1 MRNIVKPE
9 SLSQNGLF
17 DTEKFGWWHTQ
28 LAPEA
33 FRRLSN
39 GMEGVF
45 RASILKLMPAVE
57 IGEAFDPQIGADNK
71 GAACHVRASAFGGI
85 SQLERGADGQRVVL

>member
-1 MRNIVKPE
+1 MRNIVIPE
-9 SLSQNGLF
+9 PLTQNGLF

-45 RASILKLMPAVE
+45 RGGIFYSVKLLKL
-57 IGEAFDPQIGADNK
+57 
-71 GAACHVRASAFGGI
+71 CSAG
-85 SQLERGADGQRVVL
+85 

>member
-1 MRNIVKPE
+1 MHCMRNIVKPE

-57 IGEAFDPQIGADNK
+57 IGEAFDPQIGRPTKELHAMCGLLLLGEYRNW
-71 GAACHVRASAFGGI
+71 S
-85 SQLERGADGQRVVL
+85 VVEM